1 MKNRSISILTGLIVF
16 ALLVTQFQN
25 CSNYSENS
33 MGVGGPGS
41 NTPKSVPS
49 LYLSPK
55 PNNIEVQP
63 KEDKIVAGGDCDIG
77 TYTNHYIEF
86 QLFAV
91 EGNPTYAP
99 NTAIRVS
106 NDATCTG
113 GASAACYKFVGVKCE
128 HGKYF
133 AHIPVIAGI
142 PSNTFGIPYKLTATL
157 VVVDSAGTE
166 KRDLY
171 LPQSAQ
177 VLILGK

>member
-1 MKNRSISILTGLIVF
+1 MKKRSSSLLLGLVVF
-16 ALLVTQFQN
+16 ALMITQFQN
-25 CSNYSENS
+25 CSNYSETTIGAGGGNS
-33 MGVGGPGS
+33 NIPFTS
-41 NTPKSVPS
+41 NNVF
-49 LYLSPK
+49 LSPK

-63 KEDKIVAGGDCDIG
+63 KEDKIVAGGDCDVG
-77 TYTNHYIEF
+77 TFANHYIEF
-86 QLFAV
+86 QLFAT

-113 GASAACYKFVGVKCE
+113 GASASCFKYTGVKCE

-142 PSNTFGIPYKLTATL
+142 PSNTFGIPYRLVATL
-157 VVVDSAGTE
+157 VVIDGAGVE
-166 KRDLY
+166 KRDIY

-177 VLILGK
+177 VLILGN